1 MQVHRKGRKM
11 RKISKS
17 WMAVL
22 AAVLLLSTVAG
33 VVWARPR
40 QRPQG
45 ADITRRVTLT
55 GGEFITA
62 RDGQNWQTTGAVLE
76 CEGSFCHFFA
86 PVVFPCLP
94 SVTVERIRLH
104 AEDGNGSAWVT
115 ANLYRAKPATQGD
128 VLLGKAESPP
138 GTAGF
143 QTYTSGPIN
152 KVVWPSQRAY
162 IWLHIGGPGIYVSG
176 VTVEYHRNI

>member
-1 MQVHRKGRKM
+1 MD
-11 RKISKS
+11 KISKS

-40 QRPQG
+40 QRPQA
-45 ADITRRVTLT
+45 ADITRKVTLT
-55 GGEFITA
+55 GAEFISA
-62 RDGQNWQTTGAVLE
+62 RDGQDWQTAGGVLE
-76 CEGSFCHFFA
+76 CSSGFCHFFA

-94 SVTVERIRLH
+94 SVTVERFRLH

-115 ANLYRAKPATQGD
+115 AVMSRSAPAMQGD
-128 VLLGKAESPP
+128 VLLGKAESPA

-143 QTYTSGPIN
+143 QTYTSDPIN

-162 IWLHIGGPGIYVSG
+162 IWLHIGGPSIDVYG